1 MATRRALLHST
12 YPVLPNAEI
21 GKALQDSWF
30 KLAGRDTNPKL
41 NIITR
46 LKQQNQA
53 RWHVVCAQALDEF
66 STFVPFGEKLGL
78 L

>member
-1 MATRRALLHST
+1 MATRRALIHGT
-12 YPVLPNAEI
+12 YPVLHNAEI
-21 GKALQDSWF
+21 GKAFQDSWF
-30 KLAGRDTNPKL
+30 KLAGRHTNPNL
-41 NIITR
+41 NITR

-66 STFVPFGEKLGL
+66 STFVRFGEKLGL